1 MHQPHLSMRVKVT
14 TAIILLGVALLAALF
29 LNSQQQAREQQ
40 QTQQRALQYLSAAN
54 QIQALVIQ
62 IQQLRATT
70 DAEANR
76 QILTQLQSSNSMLAD
91 VVNAG
96 FRSAHPLLE
105 STVSILLNELAQYRI
120 NLDQLIQAQEAY
132 LPVRKQLNETATLLD
147 GYLKEQNAVYLY
159 SLFTDMQAAALAF
172 QIDGATSH
180 LDSVRQKVKTFI
192 EEIPDSGLPE
202 TDFDAAKQKILS
214 FQQQFEQLSLHNR
227 TRNERLAALDGSFR
241 KLIPLTSDFLL
252 LVEKANT
259 QANDGS
265 NEIMFVL
272 CLILI
277 ALGVYFLFASFNTTH
292 RQFQQRLF
300 DRIARLTGTPA
311 SAFSDIETAINTL
324 TQQRDSTLSAVRS
337 LLDSLQ
343 AQRQDFSAE
352 HRQALQQL
360 HAELNDLEQLSRNGK
375 QLTEAFSHISQAS
388 HQARAVAD
396 QAKRNASNG
405 QQSVEGLAQQIEQL
419 TGQIGMAATQIN
431 ELAINS
437 QSIGKVVDMITG
449 ITEQTNLLALNAA
462 IEAARAGEHG
472 RGFAVVA
479 DEVRSLATKTTA
491 AAVDIKRQIEDIQK
505 AAKSSV
511 AMMEQSKGMVDKSV
525 GEARAAFDAFDT
537 ISRSVMD
544 IDSITVDIAENAGSQ
559 THTASAVDEH
569 VQQLRRELQQ
579 GLAHLS
585 KDTHSDALLEQTR
598 QQARQLQ
605 AVWQI
610 S

>member
-1 MHQPHLSMRVKVT
+1 MHQAHLPMRVKIT
-14 TAIILLGVALLAALF
+14 TVIILIGVALLAALF
-29 LNSQQQAREQQ
+29 LNSQQQARKQV
-40 QTQQRALQYLSAAN
+40 QTQQRALHYLSTAA
-54 QIQALVIQ
+54 QIQALIIQ
-62 IQQLRATT
+62 IQQLRATP
-70 DAEANR
+70 DIEANR
-76 QILTQLQSSNSMLAD
+76 RILTQLQSNNRILAEIVD
-91 VVNAG
+91 AG

-105 STVSILLNELAQYRI
+105 STVSILLNELAQYHI

-132 LPVRKQLNETATLLD
+132 LPVRHQLNETATLLD

-159 SLFTDMQAAALAF
+159 SLFTDMQAATLAF
-172 QIDGATSH
+172 QIDGVTSH
-180 LDSVRQKVKTFI
+180 LENVRQKVKTFI

-202 TDFDAAKQKILS
+202 TDFDVVKQKILS
-214 FQQQFEQLSLHNR
+214 FQQQFEQLSLLNR

-241 KLIPLTSDFLL
+241 KLIPLTRDFLS
-252 LVEKANT
+252 LVEQTNT
-259 QANDGS
+259 QTSNGS

-277 ALGVYFLFASFNTTH
+277 ALGGYFLFVSFDKTY
-292 RQFQQRLF
+292 RQFQQHLF
-300 DRIARLTGTPA
+300 ERIAQLTGTPS
-311 SAFSDIETAINTL
+311 SAFTDIETAINTL

-343 AQRQDFSAE
+343 PQHQDSSTE
-352 HRQALQQL
+352 RSQALQRL
-360 HAELNDLEQLSRNGK
+360 RVEWEDLEQLSHNSK
-375 QLTEAFSHISQAS
+375 QLAEAFRHISQAS
-388 HQARAVAD
+388 HQAHAEAD

-405 QQSVEGLAQQIEQL
+405 QQSMESLAQQIEQL

-505 AAKSSV
+505 AAKNSV
-511 AMMEQSKGMVDKSV
+511 TMMEQSKDMVDKSV
-525 GEARAAFDAFDT
+525 SEARVAFDAFDS

-544 IDSITVDIAENAGSQ
+544 IDSITVNIAENADSQ
-559 THTASAVDEH
+559 THTAGAVDEH
-569 VQQLRRELQQ
+569 VQQLRRTLQQ
-579 GLAHLS
+579 SLTHLGN
-585 KDTHSDALLEQTR
+585 TPLTDAMLEQTR
-598 QQARQLQ
+598 QQARRLQ

-610 S
+610 N